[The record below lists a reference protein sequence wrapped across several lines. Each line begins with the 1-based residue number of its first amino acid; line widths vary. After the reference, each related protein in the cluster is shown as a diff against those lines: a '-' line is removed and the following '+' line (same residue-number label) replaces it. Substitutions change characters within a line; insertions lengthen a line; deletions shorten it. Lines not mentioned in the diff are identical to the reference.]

1 MPLRRWLAPIVVI
14 LITLIAFSPTI
25 RNEFTWWDDPFTIHQ
40 HPSLNPPTLDGL
52 VWLWRNAQFSLYVPV
67 TQTAWWLLASI
78 AYSPGQAIGQEIRL
92 NPGVFHAGSVLVH
105 GLAAGMACLLLRRLL
120 ASGTAAVLGALL
132 FALHPVQV
140 ESVAWASG
148 LKDLLCGLFAL
159 MALYQYL
166 LYATPTDPDLPSGPT
181 RLYYTLTFTFFG
193 LAMLSKPGGVVV
205 PVLAAVLDLLVLK
218 RPWRTVARSVLP
230 LLVLAIPVMIMTSLI
245 QEQRDQVY
253 SPALMRPLV
262 AMDALGFYVAK
273 LVLPIRLALD
283 YGRRPIDVINGG
295 WMHLL
300 WVLPLVVAAAAGLA
314 WRQSRLP
321 ATGFFLFVAALG
333 PMLGLLPFHYQ
344 YYSTVA
350 DHYLYL
356 AMFGPALVAGWLI
369 LTWPK
374 RAVPAVIMVLAV
386 LTGLSVMQIGRW
398 RDDQALLGYTLQ
410 VNPRSFGSYN
420 VLGVAELA
428 AARRLSAGR
437 PAEAADAYNRA
448 AELFTKSTEA
458 NPEFIQAWQNLAFV
472 LGTHLHRP
480 DLAVEP
486 LRKTLDLRD
495 RYAETRGGRDT
506 ASLYLAL
513 GQTLERQGDVAGAV
527 EVYEKLWRRM
537 ADPRASQALARLRG
551 QAATPSP
558 RAPPSRP

>member
-1 MPLRRWLAPIVVI
+1 MRRWLAPSAVV
-14 LITLIAFSPTI
+14 LITLIAFSPTV

-52 VWLWRNAQFSLYVPV
+52 VWLWQNPQFSLYVPV
-67 TQTAWWLLASI
+67 TNTAWWLLACV
-78 AYSPGQAIGQEIRL
+78 AYSPEMDAAQEIHL
-92 NPGVFHAGSVLVH
+92 NPAVFHAGSVLVH
-105 GLAAGMACLLLRRLL
+105 GLAAGMVCLLLRRLL
-120 ASGTAAVLGALL
+120 ATDTAAVLGALL

-148 LKDLLCGLFAL
+148 LKDVLCGLFSVLAL
-159 MALYQYL
+159 HQYV
-166 LYATPTDPDLPSGPT
+166 LYASPTDAQLPSRPT
-181 RLYYTLTFTFFG
+181 RLHYALTFVFFG
-193 LAMLSKPGGVVV
+193 LAVLSKPGGVVV
-205 PVLAAVLDLLVLK
+205 PVLAAVLDLLVIR
-218 RPWRTVARSVLP
+218 RPWQVVGWSVLP
-230 LLVLAIPVMIMTSLI
+230 LLVLAIPVMVMTSEV

-253 SPALMRPLV
+253 SPAMMRPLV
-262 AMDALGFYVAK
+262 AMDALGFYLTK

-283 YGRRPIDVINGG
+283 YGRRPLDVINGG
-295 WMHLL
+295 WMQLL
-300 WVLPLVVAAAAGLA
+300 WALPLVVAAAAGLA
-314 WRQSRLP
+314 WRRSRLP
-321 ATGFFLFVAALG
+321 AAGVLLFVAALG

-356 AMFGPALVAGWLI
+356 AMLGPALVAGWLV
-369 LTWPK
+369 LAWPK
-374 RAVPAVIMVLAV
+374 RAVPALGVALAV
-386 LTGLSVMQIGRW
+386 LMGLSVMQIGRW
-398 RDDQALLGYTLQ
+398 RDDQALLGYTLRL
-410 VNPRSFGSYN
+410 NPRSFGSYN

-428 AARRLSAGR
+428 SAKRLSGSR
-437 PAEAADAYNRA
+437 PAEAAQAYNRA

-480 DLAVEP
+480 DLAIEP

-495 RYAETRGGRDT
+495 RYEETRRGRDT
-506 ASLYLAL
+506 ADLYMAL

-537 ADPRASQALARLRG
+537 GDQRASQAVARLNPRG
-551 QAATPSP
+551 GTPRPATPP
-558 RAPPSRP
+558 TRR